1 MKLIRL
7 TKQLQYIAAGTLL
20 RKNNKGNYFITMSD
34 SVRAS
39 GPVQASVVEVSGEFL
54 RSNPDHY
61 EVVEG
66 EKDVFTLLD
75 EAFTFIDPEN
85 KELISIL
92 NLARVAPTPS
102 YKTT

>member
-7 TKQLQYIAAGTLL
+7 TKQLQYIAADTLL
-20 RKNNKGNYFITMSD
+20 RKNSKGDYFITMD
-34 SVRAS
+34 DTICAF

-54 RSNPDHY
+54 RNNPDYY

-92 NLARVAPTPS
+92 NQARVAPCRT
-102 YKTT
+102 

>member
-1 MKLIRL
+1 MTLIRL

-20 RKNNKGNYFITMSD
+20 RKNTKGDYFITMED
-34 SVRAS
+34 SVRVH

-54 RSNPDHY
+54 RNNPDHY

-92 NLARVAPTPS
+92 NQARVAPHR
-102 YKTT
+102 K